1 MNVQKPPPTHVRD
14 EPGNKWRGDAKNLE
28 NALKKKISGEVRF
41 DNGSRA
47 LYATDSSNYRQIPIG
62 VVVPKTV
69 DDVVQ
74 TISVCRE
81 FSAPV
86 LSRGGGTSLAGQCC
100 NVAVVLD
107 FSKYLHKILE
117 LNPSEKFARIE
128 PGIVLDDL
136 RAEAEK
142 HHLTFG
148 PDPST
153 HNHCTLGGMIG
164 NNSCGVHSVMAGKT
178 VENIEELE
186 ILTYDGLRMR
196 VGKTSDA
203 ELEKII
209 SEGGRRG
216 EIYSALKNLR
226 DKYADLIR
234 KKYPKIPRRVSGY
247 NLDQLLPENGFHVA
261 RALVG
266 SEGTCVTVLE
276 AKTRLVFS
284 PPARV
289 VVALGYP
296 SVYEAGDH
304 VPEVLQF
311 KPLGLEGLDDV
322 LTRNM
327 KKLKMHA
334 KDLKLLP
341 EGNGWLIAEF
351 GGETREE
358 ARQRGQ
364 EMMAELKKLSNPPSM
379 KLYDD
384 PDEEKK
390 IWEVREAGLGA
401 TARVPDEP
409 VTWEGW
415 EDSAVP
421 PDKVGIYLRA
431 LRKLLEKF
439 GYGCSLYGHFGDGC
453 IHTRIDFGL
462 KTKDG
467 IERYKK
473 FTREAAELV
482 VRLGG
487 SISGE
492 HGDGQSK
499 ADLLPIM
506 FGEELMEAFR
516 EFKKIWDPLNKM
528 NPGKVVNAFHQDENL
543 RLGAHYN
550 PWQPETKF
558 FYGEDNGNFAETMLR
573 CVGVGK
579 CRRGESGTMC
589 PSYMVTREEKHSTRG
604 RAHMLF
610 EMLQGEVIRDGW
622 RSEEV
627 KDSLELCLACK
638 GCQSDCPMHVDIATY
653 KAEFLSHYYKNKLR
667 PRHAYSM
674 GLIHIWARIASKIPG
689 LVNFV
694 GNAPLI
700 GNLIKWLGGISQKRK
715 MPQFATE
722 TFRDWWTKRK
732 AFGRTSISA
741 SQIQRANSERLAGTL
756 APPVILWIDTFN
768 NHFHPDIL
776 KAAVEVLEAT
786 GHKII
791 LPKETLCCGRPLYD
805 FGMLDH
811 AKKMLAD
818 ILVSMCEEIRADIPI
833 VGLEPSCVSVFRD
846 ELKRLFP
853 CDEDAQR
860 LSKNVMTI
868 SEFLVEHSQFEFPKL
883 NRKAIVHGHCHD
895 KAVMKMK
902 CEAELY
908 KNIGLEFEILDSG
921 CCGMA
926 GSFGFEAEHYEV
938 SQKCGERILLPRVR
952 ETPQEH
958 FIIADGF
965 SCREQ
970 IEQLGNRRALHTA
983 EVLLKV
989 LREGSHNNLEGKEI
1003 VSPHTVPEMQEQS
1016 QLKNRTKTEPME
1028 TGHEH

>member
-1 MNVQKPPPTHVRD
+1 MSHQKPPPTHVRD

-28 NALKKKISGEVRF
+28 RALKKKISGEVRF

-62 VVVPKTV
+62 VVVPKTIN
-69 DDVVQ
+69 DVVQ
-74 TISVCRE
+74 TVASCRE

-107 FSKYLHKILE
+107 FSKYLSKILE
-117 LNPSEKFARIE
+117 LNIEEKFARIE

-142 HHLTFG
+142 SHLTFA

-186 ILTYDGLRMR
+186 VLTYDGLRLR
-196 VGKTSDA
+196 VGKTSDE
-203 ELEKII
+203 ELAKII

-234 KKYPKIPRRVSGY
+234 QKYPKIPRRVSGY
-247 NLDQLLPENGFHVA
+247 NLDQLLPEFGFNVA

-276 AKTRLVFS
+276 AKARLVYS
-284 PPARV
+284 PPIRV
-289 VVALGYP
+289 IVALGYP

-304 VPEVLQF
+304 VMEVLAH

-322 LTRNM
+322 LARNM
-327 KKLKMHA
+327 KKLKMHDE
-334 KDLKLLP
+334 DLQLMP
-341 EGNGWLIAEF
+341 EGKGWLISEF

-358 ARQRGQ
+358 ACAKAKAL
-364 EMMAELKKLSNPPSM
+364 MDDLKKLPDAPTM

-421 PDKVGIYLRA
+421 PDKVGTYLRLLRA
-431 LRKLLEKF
+431 LFKKYD
-439 GYGCSLYGHFGDGC
+439 YGCSLYGHFGDGC

-462 KTKDG
+462 KNKDG
-467 IERYKK
+467 IEKYKK
-473 FTREAAELV
+473 FVHEAAELV
-482 VRLGG
+482 VSLGG

-506 FGEELMEAFR
+506 FGEELIQAFR

-528 NPGKVVNAFHQDENL
+528 NPGKVVNAFHQDQNL
-543 RLGAHYN
+543 RLGTDYH
-550 PWQPETKF
+550 PWNPETKY
-558 FYGEDNGNFAETMLR
+558 FYAEDNGNFAESTLR

-579 CRRGESGTMC
+579 CRRGEGGTMC

-610 EMLQGEVIRDGW
+610 EMLQGEVIHDGW
-622 RSEEV
+622 KSEEV

-638 GCQSDCPMHVDIATY
+638 GCQSDCPMHVDMATY
-653 KAEFLSHYYKNKLR
+653 KAEFLSHYYEGKLR
-667 PRHAYSM
+667 PRHAYAM
-674 GLIHIWARIASKIPG
+674 GLIHIWARIASKMPRV
-689 LVNFV
+689 VNFF
-694 GNAPLI
+694 GRAPVVE
-700 GNLIKWLGGISQKRK
+700 NLVKWLGGISQKRK
-715 MPQFATE
+715 MPQFAPQ
-722 TFRDWWTKRK
+722 TFRAWWK
-732 AFGRTSISA
+732 
-741 SQIQRANSERLAGTL
+741 ERGHVNEGKS
-756 APPVILWIDTFN
+756 PVVLWVDTFN
-768 NHFHPDIL
+768 NHFHPEIL
-776 KAAVEVLEAT
+776 QAAVLVLEAT

-791 LPKETLCCGRPLYD
+791 LPESKLCCGRPLYD

-818 ILVSMCEEIRADIPI
+818 ILVSMRHEIRADIPL

-846 ELKRLFP
+846 ELKRFFP
-853 CDEDAQR
+853 YDEDALR
-860 LSKNVMTI
+860 LSKNAMTI
-868 SEFLVEHSQFEFPKL
+868 SEFLVEHSQFEFPKW

-902 CEAELY
+902 SEAELY
-908 KNIGLEFEILDSG
+908 KKIGLEFEILDSG

-926 GSFGFEAEHYEV
+926 GSFGFEAEHFEV
-938 SQKCGERILLPRVR
+938 SKKVGERILLPRVR
-952 ETPQEH
+952 EEKKEKLV
-958 FIIADGF
+958 IADGF

-970 IEQLGNRRALHTA
+970 IEQLANHRALHTA
-983 EVLLKV
+983 EVLVKV
-989 LREGSHNNLEGKEI
+989 LREGSYKNPEGKKI
-1003 VSPHTVPEMQEQS
+1003 HAPHTVPEMQEQS
-1016 QLKNRTKTEPME
+1016 QLKNRTKTEPIE
-1028 TGHEH
+1028 IGHEQ